1 MPRETKKKAVEFHEK
16 VKRQSKSPNGDIIV
30 SETEPAPINTWGFG
44 YKVNENTEEEDPIAK
59 MVNAYHNEKSNDID
73 TDLVPDDPG
82 CYDAGYHDGYIEAM
96 RYAFK
101 CLGIEVKDF

>member
-1 MPRETKKKAVEFHEK
+1 MLKFIKP
-16 VKRQSKSPNGDIIV
+16 D
-30 SETEPAPINTWGFG
+30 
-44 YKVNENTEEEDPIAK
+44 YKVNEDHDGIDDAMFNLLT
-59 MVNAYHNEKSNDID
+59 AYHQEKSNGID